1 MTQALPTTLS
11 ASRLVVRVLI
21 FLNLLGGAAVLAL
34 LVASPISHGWVKKVF
49 GLSDDGTAT
58 QVLVLL
64 GAVGLGSVLFN
75 HILLT
80 RLLGIIETV
89 RLGDPFVAANA
100 ARLRVTAWA
109 ILGLEVLYV
118 IAGTVAGRLIPN
130 VDMERD
136 WGLSVS
142 RWLAVLLLF
151 VLAQVFED
159 GARMRDDLSGTV

>member
-11 ASRLVVRVLI
+11 VSRLVVRVLI

-49 GLSDDGTAT
+49 SLSDDGTAT

-64 GAVGLGSVLFN
+64 GAAGLGSVLFN

-80 RLLGIIETV
+80 RLLGIVETV

-109 ILGLEVLYV
+109 ILGLEVLYF
-118 IAGTVAGRLIPN
+118 IAGTVAGRLVPN
-130 VDMERD
+130 VKMEPD

-151 VLAQVFED
+151 VLAQVFDD

>member
-109 ILGLEVLYV
+109 ILGLEVLYF
-118 IAGTVAGRLIPN
+118 IAGTVAGRLVPN

>member
-11 ASRLVVRVLI
+11 VSRLVVRVLI

-34 LVASPISHGWVKKVF
+34 LVASPISHGWVKEVF
-49 GLSDDGTAT
+49 GLSDDGRAT

-109 ILGLEVLYV
+109 ILGLEVVYF
-118 IAGTVAGRLIPN
+118 IAATVAGRLVPN
-130 VDMERD
+130 VEMERD

>member
-49 GLSDDGTAT
+49 GLSDDGMAT

-109 ILGLEVLYV
+109 ILGLEVLYF
-118 IAGTVAGRLIPN
+118 IAGTVAGRLVPN

>member
-11 ASRLVVRVLI
+11 VSRLVVRVLI
-21 FLNLLGGAAVLAL
+21 FLNLLGGVAVLAL
-34 LVASPISHGWVKKVF
+34 LVASPISHGWVKEVF

-100 ARLRVTAWA
+100 GRLRVTAWA
-109 ILGLEVLYV
+109 ILGLEVLYF
-118 IAGTVAGRLIPN
+118 IAGTVAGRLVPN
-130 VDMERD
+130 VEMERD

>member
-11 ASRLVVRVLI
+11 VSRLVVRVLI
-21 FLNLLGGAAVLAL
+21 FLN
-34 LVASPISHGWVKKVF
+34 
-49 GLSDDGTAT
+49 
-58 QVLVLL
+58 LL

-109 ILGLEVLYV
+109 ILGLEVLYF
-118 IAGTVAGRLIPN
+118 IAGTVAGRLVPN
-130 VDMERD
+130 VEMERD

>member
-1 MTQALPTTLS
+1 MTRALPTTLS
-11 ASRLVVRVLI
+11 VSRLVVRVLI
-21 FLNLLGGAAVLAL
+21 FLNLLGGVAVLAL
-34 LVASPISHGWVKKVF
+34 LVASPISHRWVKEVF
-49 GLSDDGTAT
+49 RLADDGTAT

-109 ILGLEVLYV
+109 ILGLEVLYF
-118 IAGTVAGRLIPN
+118 IAGTVAGRLVPN
-130 VDMERD
+130 VEMERD

>member
-1 MTQALPTTLS
+1 MTRALPTTLS
-11 ASRLVVRVLI
+11 VSRLVVRVLI
-21 FLNLLGGAAVLAL
+21 FLNLLGGVAVLAL
-34 LVASPISHGWVKKVF
+34 LVASPISHRWVKEVF
-49 GLSDDGTAT
+49 RLTDDGTAT

-100 ARLRVTAWA
+100 GRLRVTAWA
-109 ILGLEVLYV
+109 ILGLEVLYF
-118 IAGTVAGRLIPN
+118 IAGTVAGRLVPN
-130 VDMERD
+130 VEMERD

>member
-11 ASRLVVRVLI
+11 VSRLVVRVLI

-49 GLSDDGTAT
+49 GLSDDGMAT

-100 ARLRVTAWA
+100 ARLKVTAWA
-109 ILGLEVLYV
+109 ILGLEVLYF
-118 IAGTVAGRLIPN
+118 IAGTVAGRLVPN
-130 VDMERD
+130 VGMERD

>member
-11 ASRLVVRVLI
+11 VSRVVVRVLI

-75 HILLT
+75 YILLT

-100 ARLRVTAWA
+100 AR
-109 ILGLEVLYV
+109 
-118 IAGTVAGRLIPN
+118 P
-130 VDMERD
+130 
-136 WGLSVS
+136 
-142 RWLAVLLLF
+142 
-151 VLAQVFED
+151 
-159 GARMRDDLSGTV
+159 